1 MNLIETLDQRDV
13 GSRHD
18 DEVVQMDLI
27 ETLEKLTGVV
37 KELLDICEEQAKVIE
52 MHDLVSADDALSR
65 RGELESFRDILNKAI
80 GG

>member
-1 MNLIETLDQRDV
+1 LNLIETLDQRDV

>member
-1 MNLIETLDQRDV
+1 
-13 GSRHD
+13 
-18 DEVVQMDLI
+18 MDLI
-27 ETLEKLTGVV
+27 ETLEKLTGVA
-37 KELLDICEEQAKVIE
+37 KELLDICYEQAKVIE